1 MANPP
6 APMSD
11 FPPPAETASATDPQR
26 MQRELQLARAL
37 IAGSNDAIVAQSLD
51 GTIEFWNPGAE
62 RLFGYSAQEAVGHHI
77 QLLLLPQD
85 HAAESRLLSRVRK
98 GELVPNYEATR
109 RRKDGSLVEVSIN
122 VSPMFDD
129 AGQVVGVS
137 KIARDVGYRRVRAE
151 LEQARERAEEMA
163 ATRSA
168 FLATMSHELRT
179 PMNAVLGFTSL
190 LMDTPLNDVQRGHL
204 VTVQNAA
211 RGLLRLLNDI
221 LDVARLEKGKLQLEE
236 KDYDLHELLNGLRHD
251 FGATAQAKGLT
262 LSVQVRPAVPQRV
275 HGDAVRV
282 GQILSNLLDNA
293 VKFTAAGQVQMR
305 VQVQDGQ
312 LCFEVSDTG
321 PGMSPEQLARLFEPF
336 TQGDA
341 SLDRRFGGT
350 GLGTALCKQLA
361 TLMGGDV
368 GVRSTPGEG
377 SMFTVRLPLHQAAAA
392 PAADNTPSVFLAED
406 LPLVNEAEAL
416 EIWGDM
422 RDVWIDGLT
431 LFVEHL
437 PGHRANILA
446 TLGAGDVSG
455 AVAPVHALRGS
466 ASTLGLQA
474 LSQLLAIVE
483 HALRHGDLAHA
494 QAFAAELG
502 PMLDRTEQAV
512 LPLLAPAQAQA
523 LDLPGA
529 PPRVAEALAAIDQVV
544 STLQRGEAPLR
555 QVEVLKEA
563 LGAGAGQASW
573 QAAAK
578 ALDNFEFDRAELALA
593 DLRAWLTQQPQA

>member
-1 MANPP
+1 
-6 APMSD
+6 MS
-11 FPPPAETASATDPQR
+11 PE
-26 MQRELQLARAL
+26 RELRLARAL
-37 IAGSNDAIVAQSLD
+37 IHGANDALVAQTLD
-51 GTIEFWNPGAE
+51 GIIESWNPGAE
-62 RLFGYSAQEAVGHHI
+62 RLYGYSAQEAIGAHI
-77 QLLLLPQD
+77 ECLLLPED
-85 HAAESRLLSRVRK
+85 HVAESRLLSRVRA
-98 GELVPNYEATR
+98 GNVVPNYDATR
-109 RRKDGSLVEVSIN
+109 RRKDGSLVEVSIH
-122 VSPMFDD
+122 VSPIFDHT
-129 AGQVVGVS
+129 GEVVGVA
-137 KIARDVGYRRVRAE
+137 KIARDVGYRRAKAE
-151 LEQARERAEEMA
+151 LEQARERAEQMA

-190 LMDTPLNDVQRGHL
+190 LMDTPLTEVQRSHL
-204 VTVQNAA
+204 GTVQNAA

-221 LDVARLEKGKLQLEE
+221 LDIARLEKGKLQMEE
-236 KDYDLHELLNGLRHD
+236 QDYDLHELLNGLRSH
-251 FGATAQAKGLT
+251 FSSPAQAKGLT

-275 HGDAVRV
+275 RGDPARV
-282 GQILSNLLDNA
+282 EQILSNLLDNA
-293 VKFTAAGQVQMR
+293 VKFTSAGQVQLR
-305 VQVQDGQ
+305 AQVLDGQ

-321 PGMSPEQLARLFEPF
+321 QGMSAEQLARLFKPF

-361 TLMGGDV
+361 TLMGGEV
-368 GVRSTPGEG
+368 GVRSTLAQG
-377 SMFTVRLPLHQAAAA
+377 SVFTVRLPLHPPTAA

-446 TLGAGDVSG
+446 TLGEGDVSG

-523 LDLPGA
+523 LDVPGA
-529 PPRVAEALAAIDQVV
+529 APRVADALAAIDQVV

-573 QAAAK
+573 QAATK
-578 ALDNFEFDRAELALA
+578 ALDNFEFDRAELALV
-593 DLRAWLTQQPQA
+593 DLRAWLIQQPQA

>member
-1 MANPP
+1 MPD
-6 APMSD
+6 S
-11 FPPPAETASATDPQR
+11 PPPPEPASADDPLRVQR
-26 MQRELQLARAL
+26 ERELQLARAL

-51 GTIEFWNPGAE
+51 GMIESWNPGAE
-62 RLFGYSAQEAVGHHI
+62 RLYGYSAQEAIGRHI

-98 GELVPNYEATR
+98 GEVVPNYEATR

-122 VSPMFDD
+122 VSPMRDE

-151 LEQARERAEEMA
+151 LEQARERAEQMA

-190 LMDTPLNDVQRGHL
+190 LMDTPLNEVQRGHL

-211 RGLLRLLNDI
+211 RSLLRLLNDI

-236 KDYDLHELLNGLRHD
+236 KDHDLHELLNGLRHD
-251 FGATAQAKGLT
+251 FGAIAQAKGLT

-293 VKFTAAGQVQMR
+293 IKFTATGQVQLR
-305 VQVQDGQ
+305 AQVLDGQ

-321 PGMSPEQLARLFEPF
+321 PGMAPDQLARLFEPF

-377 SMFTVRLPLHQAAAA
+377 SVFTVRLPLRHAAAE
-392 PAADNTPSVFLAED
+392 AAAESTPSVFLAED

-422 RDVWIDGLT
+422 RDVWVDGLT

-446 TLGAGDVSG
+446 ALGNNDLSA

-466 ASTLGLQA
+466 AATLGLQA

-483 HALRHGDLAHA
+483 HALRHGDIAHA

-502 PMLDRTEQAV
+502 PLLDRTEQAV
-512 LPLLAPAQAQA
+512 LPLLAPTHNQA
-523 LDLPGA
+523 LDVLGA
-529 PPRVAEALAAIDQVV
+529 PPRVVDALAAIDQVV

-555 QVEVLKEA
+555 QVEVLKDA
-563 LGAGAGQASW
+563 LGAGVGQASW
-573 QAAAK
+573 HAAAK
-578 ALDNFEFDRAELALA
+578 ALDNFEFDRAEMALA
-593 DLRAWLTQQPQA
+593 DLRAWLTQQPQT

>member
-1 MANPP
+1 
-6 APMSD
+6 MS
-11 FPPPAETASATDPQR
+11 PE
-26 MQRELQLARAL
+26 RELSLARAL
-37 IAGSNDAIVAQSLD
+37 IHGANDALVAQTLD
-51 GTIEFWNPGAE
+51 GIIESWNPGAE
-62 RLFGYSAQEAVGHHI
+62 RLYGYSAQEAIGAHV
-77 QLLLLPQD
+77 QSLLLPQD
-85 HAAESRLLSRVRK
+85 HAAESRLLSRVRA
-98 GELVPNYEATR
+98 GAVVPNYDATR
-109 RRKDGSLVEVSIN
+109 RRKDGSLVEVAIH
-122 VSPMFDD
+122 VRPIFDS
-129 AGQVVGVS
+129 AGEVVGVA
-137 KIARDVGYRRVRAE
+137 KIARDVGYRRAKAA
-151 LEQARERAEEMA
+151 LEQARERAEQMA

-190 LMDTPLNDVQRGHL
+190 LMDTPLTEVQRGHL
-204 VTVQNAA
+204 GTVQNAA

-236 KDYDLHELLNGLRHD
+236 QDYDLHELLNGLRNN
-251 FGATAQAKGLT
+251 FAVPAQAKGLT
-262 LSVQVRPAVPQRV
+262 LSVQVRPGVPQRV
-275 HGDAVRV
+275 HGDPQRLD
-282 GQILSNLLDNA
+282 QILRNLLDNA
-293 VKFTAAGQVQMR
+293 VKFTSAGQVQLR
-305 VQVQDGQ
+305 AQVLDGQ

-321 PGMSPEQLARLFEPF
+321 QGMSPEQLARLFEPF

-361 TLMGGDV
+361 TLMGGEV
-368 GVRSTPGEG
+368 GVRSTLAQG
-377 SMFTVRLPLHQAAAA
+377 SVFTVRLPLHHATAA
-392 PAADNTPSVFLAED
+392 PAAENTPSVFLIDD
-406 LPLVNEAEAL
+406 LPLVNEVEAL

-422 RDVWIDGLT
+422 RDVWVDGLT

-446 TLGAGDVSG
+446 ALGDDDLSA

-523 LDLPGA
+523 LDVPGA
-529 PPRVAEALAAIDQVV
+529 APRVADALAAIDQVV

-573 QAAAK
+573 QAATK

-593 DLRAWLTQQPQA
+593 DLRAWLIQQPQA